1 MVFQRGRVDEAE
13 GAAQAMAADE
23 QFFIASTTKNRLAK
37 ISIKNSSRHLKG
49 IAKAKM
55 HIAHSSKV
63 RARNLGL
70 ANRSDLR
77 FHRTKGRI
85 GDEVSKPLHLSATP
99 SHQHLGNTDSVKQ
112 LGVTFRHVCL
122 SGIQGFDRQITITK
136 RHINHHAWPCL
147 AVIPNPSCT

>member
-13 GAAQAMAADE
+13 GAAQAMAADVL
-23 QFFIASTTKNRLAK
+23 FFDATTTKNRLAK

-70 ANRSDLR
+70 ANRSNLR
-77 FHRTKGRI
+77 FTGRN
-85 GDEVSKPLHLSATP
+85 VASVMRSASP
-99 SHQHLGNTDSVKQ
+99 SISVPRHATNT
-112 LGVTFRHVCL
+112 L
-122 SGIQGFDRQITITK
+122 
-136 RHINHHAWPCL
+136 
-147 AVIPNPSCT
+147 